1 MDFLGPFSESE
12 GFDYLWVIICRLSSI
27 VHLVPMN
34 TTTTATEL
42 SSLFVK
48 KVVWLHG
55 LPSSI
60 VSD

>member
-1 MDFLGPFSESE
+1 MDFLGPFPESE

-48 KVVWLHG
+48 EVVWLHG

-60 VSD
+60 MSD